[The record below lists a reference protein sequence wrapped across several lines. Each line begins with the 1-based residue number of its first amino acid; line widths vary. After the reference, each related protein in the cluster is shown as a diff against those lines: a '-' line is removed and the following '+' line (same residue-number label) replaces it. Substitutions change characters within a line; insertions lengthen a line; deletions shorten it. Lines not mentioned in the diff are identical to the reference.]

1 MLSIAEV
8 SKEFVDKTGINHKA
22 IDHIN
27 LQINQHEIIALVGT
41 SGCGKSTLLRIISGL
56 EQPSQGEV
64 ILDGEKVS
72 SPSSNIAMV
81 FQEPRL
87 MPWLSVYENI
97 RLVLLDLPDSEQI
110 NRIEDALSKVG
121 LSEFRDALPRQLS
134 GGMAQRAAIARALV
148 RQPEILLLDEP
159 FSALDNFTRAGLQ
172 THLLELWSQSRFT
185 LVFVTHDIEEAIYL
199 ADRIIVLKG
208 TPGKFLKEIS
218 INASHPRSRTDSHL
232 LKIKRQIIEA
242 LDLSI

>member
-8 SKEFVDKTGINHKA
+8 SKEFIDETGINHKA

-41 SGCGKSTLLRIISGL
+41 SGCGKSTLLRILSGL
-56 EQPSQGEV
+56 EQPSRGEV
-64 ILDGEKVS
+64 ILDGKKVT

-110 NRIEDALSKVG
+110 SRIDDALSKVG
-121 LSEFRDALPRQLS
+121 LSEFKEALPRQLS

-185 LVFVTHDIEEAIYL
+185 LVFVTHDIEEAIFL
-199 ADRIIVLKG
+199 ADRIVVLKG
-208 TPGKFLKEIS
+208 TPGKVLKEIGV
-218 INASHPRSRTDSHL
+218 NTSHPRSRTDSHL
-232 LKIKRQIIEA
+232 LIIKKQIIEA
-242 LDLSI
+242 LDLSM